1 MNDFITVVGG
11 GLAGSE
17 AAYQIA
23 KRGIKVRL
31 YEMKPNNFSP
41 AHSNNNLAEIVCSN
55 SFKSN
60 LHTNACG
67 LLKEELRNLD
77 SLLIKIADET
87 AVPAGQ
93 ALAVDREVFSKK
105 VTEALE
111 NMKNVEIIRQ
121 EVGKDGLS
129 IESIAKDGIVI
140 IATGP
145 LTSDA
150 LSKQILE
157 LTGEDDL
164 HFYDAAAPIIF
175 KDSIDMNIA
184 FYGNRYEQERA
195 KDEDVEEWKAKQKN
209 DGDASYIN
217 LPMNKEEY
225 EHFWNE
231 LVNAEVVELHQFEK
245 REIFEGCMPVEVMAK
260 RGIDTLRYGPLKPM
274 GFTDPRTG
282 YRPYA
287 LVQLRQDNKDAT
299 IYNIVGFQT
308 NLKFG
313 EQKRVFSMI
322 PGLENAEF
330 AKYGVM
336 HRNTFINSTKLLDRT
351 YQLKK
356 NKNIYFAG
364 QITGVEGYVESISS
378 GLVAGINAVKQLKQE
393 EKIEFSEYTMIG
405 ALAQYISTPNE
416 KFQPMNANY
425 GILPELE
432 GKKISDKKLKYGKLS
447 DRALEKLNS
456 QNIAKI

>member
-17 AAYQIA
+17 ATYQIA

-111 NMKNVEIIRQ
+111 NMENVEIIRQ
-121 EVGKDGLS
+121 EIGKDGLS

-378 GLVAGINAVKQLKQE
+378 GLVAGINAVKQLRQE
-393 EKIEFSEYTMIG
+393 EKVEFSEYTMIG

>member
-17 AAYQIA
+17 ATYQIA
-23 KRGIKVRL
+23 KRGIKVKL

-41 AHSNNNLAEIVCSN
+41 AHLNNNLAEIVCSN

-77 SLLIKIADET
+77 SLLIKVADET

-405 ALAQYISTPNE
+405 ALAQYISTSNE